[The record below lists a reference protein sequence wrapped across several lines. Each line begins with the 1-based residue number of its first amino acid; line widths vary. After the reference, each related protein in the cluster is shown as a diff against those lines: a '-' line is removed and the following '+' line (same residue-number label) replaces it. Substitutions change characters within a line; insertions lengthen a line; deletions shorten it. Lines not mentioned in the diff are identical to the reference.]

1 MNGLTAREQQIAI
14 LVAQGLS
21 NKEIAQQLRLSQ
33 FTVRNEVINILRKLE
48 LKNRIQVAF
57 LVGQGQNGP
66 EMTA

>member
-21 NKEIAQQLRLSQ
+21 NKEIAQQLCLSQ
-33 FTVRNEVINILRKLE
+33 FTVRNEVINILKKLD

-66 EMTA
+66 VR

>member
-1 MNGLTAREQQIAI
+1 MNNLTAREQQIAI

-21 NKEIAQQLRLSQ
+21 NKEIAQQLCLSQ
-33 FTVRNEVINILRKLE
+33 FTVRNEVINIPKKLD

-57 LVGQGQNGP
+57 WLGQGQKGP